1 MRFMHAILSAGLLTF
16 AITAQAVPNMWS
28 SGFGMGVTEY
38 IITSPENVMMNLNCT
53 GNPDDQNILQHHVML
68 TLPDGSGADS
78 QDDKTAITVVTDDQT
93 FPLPSSLG
101 WRNGDNAWLSFID
114 ATRKATSFEVYVND
128 KKVGHFSPSAG
139 NVHKVLADM
148 PECTTLTAG

>member
-1 MRFMHAILSAGLLTF
+1 MRFMYAILSAGSLAF
-16 AITAQAVPNMWS
+16 AMSAQAVPNMWS

-38 IITSPENVMMNLNCT
+38 IITSPENVMLNLNCT

-78 QDDKTAITVVTDDQT
+78 QDENTAITVVTDDQP

-114 ATRKATSFEVYVND
+114 AISKATSFEIYVND

-148 PECTTLTAG
+148 SGCTTFIAE

>member
-38 IITSPENVMMNLNCT
+38 IITSPENVMLNLNCT
-53 GNPDDQNILQHHVML
+53 GNPDEQNTLQHHVML

-78 QDDKTAITVVTDDQT
+78 QDEKTAITVVTDDQP

-101 WRNGDNAWLSFID
+101 WRNGDNAWVSFID
-114 ATRKATSFEVYVND
+114 AIRKATSFEIYVND
-128 KKVGHFSPSAG
+128 KKVGHFSPPAG
-139 NVHKVLADM
+139 NVRKVLADM

>member
-68 TLPDGSGADS
+68 TLPDGSGADG
-78 QDDKTAITVVTDDQT
+78 
-93 FPLPSSLG
+93 PGEP
-101 WRNGDNAWLSFID
+101 D
-114 ATRKATSFEVYVND
+114 AAAP
-128 KKVGHFSPSAG
+128 G
-139 NVHKVLADM
+139 
-148 PECTTLTAG
+148 